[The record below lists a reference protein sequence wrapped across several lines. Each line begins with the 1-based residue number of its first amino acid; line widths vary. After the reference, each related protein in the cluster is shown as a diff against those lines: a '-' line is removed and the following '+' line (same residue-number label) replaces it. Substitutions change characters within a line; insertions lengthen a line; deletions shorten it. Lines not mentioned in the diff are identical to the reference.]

1 MEAVTVQNDV
11 NLDDLDT
18 AVQNAVKQ
26 IRHCDEQIAFWQN
39 KKQLFQKEVNDKLEN
54 LQKQLG
60 NIAVTKLPE
69 VKVTE
74 VPKVQK
80 AQIDKNSTIPEL
92 IHSFLEKN
100 GPARAKD
107 IRKFLLSNGRK
118 TNPGVALSRMV
129 KTGGLT
135 NMERGIYKIT
145 TNE

>member
-1 MEAVTVQNDV
+1 MEPVTVQNDV
-11 NLDDLDT
+11 NLNDLDT
-18 AVQNAVKQ
+18 AVQNAVSQ
-26 IRHCDEQIAFWQN
+26 IRYCDEQIALWQN
-39 KKQLFQKEVNDKLEN
+39 KKQSLQKEVNEKLEN

-60 NIAVTKLPE
+60 NIPVTKLPE

-74 VPKVQK
+74 VSKVQK
-80 AQIDKNSTIPEL
+80 VQVDKNSTIPEL

-100 GPARAKD
+100 GPARTKD
-107 IRKFLLSNGRK
+107 IRKFLLAQGRR

-135 NMERGIYKIT
+135 NMERGVYKIT